1 MVDYVGGKLRSEFF
15 LRVVLIASTIVA
27 SGSARAS
34 LTSAEE
40 IVISLGS
47 PSTRFLPL
55 TTRFFSS
62 SPGYAEPIFHFDV
75 FGSSFTDEKIIFS
88 FDIG

>member
-1 MVDYVGGKLRSEFF
+1 MSAESSGGVFS
-15 LRVVLIASTIVA
+15 RVVLIASIIVA

-62 SPGYAEPIFHFDV
+62 SPGYAEPIFILM
-75 FGSSFTDEKIIFS
+75 SSAVLSPMRRLYFLLT
-88 FDIG
+88 